1 MEAAKSDIIS
11 KLQTD
16 ILRLQGFKQERGN
29 SGLNSGLGIITKS
42 FPNLTFPVGCMHE
55 FLTSSKESSTVTAS
69 FLSGLLN
76 SLSGNS
82 GVNVWIS
89 PSRNV
94 FPPALSNFGLQP
106 DRFIF
111 IDLKNER
118 EVLWVMDEALK
129 CGALSTVV
137 GELRDLSFTESRRLQ
152 LAVEQSQVTG
162 FIIRNDSS
170 KLSASA
176 CVSRWRLTS
185 LPSEEFR
192 DLPGIGFPK
201 WKVELLRIR
210 NGKPGAWEV
219 VWRDG
224 KFKVQ
229 GSEFGVRGFDK
240 LSLTKTG

>member
-1 MEAAKSDIIS
+1 MEAVKSDIIS

-29 SGLNSGLGIITKS
+29 RGLNSGLGVITRS

-55 FLTSSKESSTVTAS
+55 FLTSSKESTTATAS

-89 PSRNV
+89 SSRNL

-111 IDLKNER
+111 IDLKNDR
-118 EVLWVMDEALK
+118 EVLWVLDEALK

-137 GELRDLSFTESRRLQ
+137 GELKDLSFTESRRLQ

-162 FIIRNDSS
+162 FVIRNDSS

-176 CVSRWRLTS
+176 CVCRWRLTS

-210 NGKPGAWEV
+210 NGKPGSWNVHWKDNQFLIEELESIASIQLQ
-219 VWRDG
+219 
-224 KFKVQ
+224 K
-229 GSEFGVRGFDK
+229 
-240 LSLTKTG
+240 KTG